1 MTLGSFA
8 QKKGNSNK
16 TNPSPPAP
24 QFQFWFSLI
33 QVQKSVMEQKGI
45 SFCVTSLVLGWIN
58 QIGAGWDS
66 VIFHRNTECSES
78 DSLVKWLW

>member
-16 TNPSPPAP
+16 TNSSPPAP

-45 SFCVTSLVLGWIN
+45 SFCVTSLVLG
-58 QIGAGWDS
+58 
-66 VIFHRNTECSES
+66 
-78 DSLVKWLW
+78 